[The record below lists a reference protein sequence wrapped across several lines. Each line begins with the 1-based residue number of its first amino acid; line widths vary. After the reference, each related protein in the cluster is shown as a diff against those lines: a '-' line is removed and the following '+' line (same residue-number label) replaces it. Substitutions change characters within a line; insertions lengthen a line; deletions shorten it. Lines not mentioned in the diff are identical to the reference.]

1 MNKIPTVP
9 VEEAIKLTTNW
20 RSFYADI
27 YNDTTKNLKKIDP
40 DGKDVFR
47 GFRIP
52 LEDMEELLSVA
63 KEFNATNQE
72 KINSIRAYLVKDTE
86 DVTKLSDIHIILV
99 PVIDEKNGEF
109 FKSGMPVLHGR
120 DLLEIKNTESEVSE
134 SVIYDFTT
142 PCPTQCDPESELYSS
157 DPEI

>member
-1 MNKIPTVP
+1 MTKIPTIP
-9 VEEAIKLTTNW
+9 VEEAVKLTTNW

-52 LEDMEELLSVA
+52 IEDIEQLLQVA
-63 KEFNATNQE
+63 KEFNAENQK
-72 KINSIRAYLVKDTE
+72 KINSVRAYLVKDTE
-86 DVTKLSDIHIILV
+86 DVTRLSDIHIILV
-99 PVIDEKNGEF
+99 PVIDGENGEL

-120 DLLEIKNTESEVSE
+120 DLLEVENKESEVNE

-157 DPEI
+157 ES